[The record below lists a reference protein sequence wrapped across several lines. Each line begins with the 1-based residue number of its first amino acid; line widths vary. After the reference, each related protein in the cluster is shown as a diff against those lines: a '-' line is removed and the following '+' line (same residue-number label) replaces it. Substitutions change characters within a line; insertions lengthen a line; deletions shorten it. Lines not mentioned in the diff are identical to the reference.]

1 MNNQQMER
9 LFSYAPEQ
17 VQLAWA
23 KAGFKPENPSWVH
36 TVGPSLEV
44 GKALFKGASVGQAR
58 DMIPGVT
65 NPEVL
70 LHLARTDK
78 RITVARDLLESEH
91 FPAEGVAVL
100 LERFGKIDMV
110 ELDFEFDYAT
120 ACANGMD
127 NLIKAAWNSAKQRG
141 YIGAID
147 QVLDLIKAASGG
159 QDGVRRL
166 ARRIRT
172 LDELMSSSRL
182 LVSGKVTPEEYVA
195 GFEHFLDRSGECVGI
210 PGFRP
215 EECLPTAHAARDLV
229 ERSPEGLE
237 RIIRALAVLDAGTAA
252 TFNLGQCDPVFY
264 GDWSWA
270 RFSGPV
276 PDLSH
281 LLADEADT
289 KCTNL
294 ALEIRRIWSWTVPIT
309 AQEIKEKWSEVDISH
324 RNVCMTAEAAVSL
337 YRETDSGAGHS
348 LLNIEIHKPFEAIDQ
363 RLLEIESLTGGTA
376 AEQPF
381 LEKAIREVQTLTQWV
396 TGTYGDALRSHGA
409 DGYVA
414 TVHGV
419 LKAGTGL
426 AAPEAYTLLQAAGTL
441 IDGATGEVRLGRY
454 HISLRNQL
462 YLKAIF
468 DPQHRSPYRVDALA
482 RVGGSG
488 RRHFDALELVANR
501 LINGTDSNQIWM
513 EVLTG
518 IPEMEQSAVLLQ
530 VPEKLVTVLKESP
543 QLIDMLTGDVLF
555 SAINACSSPDRSGN
569 AGVAAELLDVLSA
582 AGLTT
587 AGVSSLAS
595 LYALVPSAGAST
607 VDVQRLP
614 AYVAAGELE
623 ACLGDNPTNWQ
634 LALELLGDWDGT
646 FETFADTL
654 TALAE

>member
-23 KAGFKPENPSWVH
+23 KSGFKPENPSWAH

-44 GKALFKGASVGQAR
+44 GKALFKGANVGQAR
-58 DMIPGVT
+58 DMIPRVT

-100 LERFGKIDMV
+100 LERFGEIDMI

-127 NLIKAAWNSAKQRG
+127 NLIKAAWKSVKQRG

-147 QVLDLIKAASGG
+147 QVLELIKEASGD
-159 QDGVRRL
+159 QDDVRRL
-166 ARRIRT
+166 ARIRT
-172 LDELMSSSRL
+172 LVELMSSSHL
-182 LVSGKVTPEEYVA
+182 LVSGKVTPEEYVT
-195 GFEHFLDRSGECVGI
+195 GFEHFLSRSGECAGI
-210 PGFRP
+210 TGFRP
-215 EECLPTAHAARDLV
+215 EGCLPNANTARDLV
-229 ERSPEGLE
+229 EKNPEGLE
-237 RIIRALAVLDAGTAA
+237 RIIRALAALDAGTAA
-252 TFNLGQCDPVFY
+252 TILEQCDTMFY

-281 LLADEADT
+281 LLAVEADT
-289 KCTNL
+289 MCTNL

-309 AQEIKEKWSEVDISH
+309 AQELEEKWSEVDISY
-324 RNVCMTAEAAVSL
+324 RKVCMTAEAAIPL
-337 YRETDSGAGHS
+337 YQETDSGAGHS

-363 RLLEIESLTGGTA
+363 RLLEIESLAGGTS

-381 LEKAIREVQTLTQWV
+381 LEKAIGEVQTLTRWV
-396 TGTYGDALRSHGA
+396 SGTYGDALRNHGA

-426 AAPEAYTLLQAAGTL
+426 AVPEAYALLQAAETL
-441 IDGATGEVRLGRY
+441 IDGATSDMRLGRY
-454 HISLRNQL
+454 HVSLRNQL

-468 DPQHRSPYRVDALA
+468 DPQPRSPYRVDALA
-482 RVGGSG
+482 RVGVSRTG
-488 RRHFDALELVANR
+488 HFDAVVQVVDR

-518 IPEMEQSAVLLQ
+518 IPEMEQSAVLHQ
-530 VPEKLVTVLKESP
+530 APNKLVTVLKESP

-569 AGVAAELLDVLSA
+569 TGVAAELLDVLSA
-582 AGLTT
+582 AGLT
-587 AGVSSLAS
+587 AKGFSSLTK
-595 LYALVPSAGAST
+595 LYALVPAAGAST
-607 VDVQRLP
+607 VDVQLLP

-634 LALELLGDWDGT
+634 LALELLDDWDGT

-654 TALAE
+654 TALTE